1 LWKVRDV
8 TVELVVA
15 STDEISRAELA
26 AIRSLIEE
34 AFEGTFDEN
43 DWVHALGGT
52 HVYVVDGVIVAHA
65 AVVPRTL
72 VAADRE
78 LRTGYVE
85 GVATARTHRHLGLG
99 SKAMREIAAIIAT
112 SFELG
117 ALATG
122 VQGFYHRLGWESWRG
137 PTYVSSPSG
146 RVRTADDDGGILIMR
161 TPRTPELDTRV
172 SLTCDWRQG
181 DVW

>member
-1 LWKVRDV
+1 MS
-8 TVELVVA
+8 VELVVA

-26 AIRSLIEE
+26 AIRSLVEE
-34 AFEGTFDEN
+34 AFEGSFDEN
-43 DWVHALGGT
+43 DWAHTLGGT
-52 HVYVVDGVIVAHA
+52 HVLAVDGVIVAHA

-85 GVATARTHRHLGLG
+85 GVATARAHRNLGLG
-99 SKAMREIAAIIAT
+99 SKAMRKIAAIIAAR
-112 SFELG
+112 FELG
-117 ALATG
+117 ALATN
-122 VQGFYHRLGWESWRG
+122 VQGFYYRLGWEPWKG
-137 PTYVSSPSG
+137 PTYVDSPSG
-146 RVRTADDDGGILIMR
+146 RVRTADEDGGILIMR
-161 TPRTPELDTRV
+161 TPQTPELDTGV